1 MAIVQSSWGAG
12 LHQAPVSGEA
22 GTVVAER
29 YSFTI
34 TDDLDQGDIIELAV
48 LPAYHTVVDAILIS
62 STMTTT
68 TLDVGIM
75 SGAVGSTDQSRTS
88 GDELFDGAATGSV
101 VRMSAPAGFRIAP
114 VEADRSI
121 GVKVVTADITASG
134 QVVDLILFTKQ

>member
-34 TDDLDQGDIIELAV
+34 TEDMSINDIVELAV
-48 LPAYHTVVDAILIS
+48 LPAYHTVVDAILVS
-62 STMTTT
+62 PALTTT
-68 TLDVGIM
+68 TLDVGVM
-75 SGAVGSTDQSRTS
+75 SGAVGSADQARTS
-88 GDELFDGAATGSV
+88 GNELFAGAATGSV
-101 VRMSAPAGFRIAP
+101 VRMSKADGFQIAP

-121 GVKVVTADITASG
+121 GVKVLVAGVTAAG
-134 QVVDLILFTKQ
+134 QTIDLILFTKQ